1 MTEIL
6 ILSRSD
12 LRQLISF
19 SDYVDVVAD
28 AFQLLAQG
36 QCQSPVPTEIREDR
50 GTFHIKP
57 GSLPRGAGYVA
68 VKINGNFPSNRASCG
83 LPTIQ
88 GAVYLA
94 DSSNGRPLALLDS
107 MRSPFSGPAPRRQ
120 SQPAILQGPM
130 RPQPPSAAA
139 VSKRPS
145 SWLRCGTCS
154 IYGASSP
161 GTLIAKPRGTLPLA
175 WLNRPGSGCRTSM
188 TSAKQPITATQS

>member
-6 ILSRSD
+6 IISRSD
-12 LRQLISF
+12 LRQLMTF

-28 AFQLLAQG
+28 AFQLLTQG
-36 QCQSPVPTEIREDR
+36 RCHSPVPTEIREER

-94 DSSNGRPLALLDS
+94 DASNGRPLALLDQW
-107 MRSPFSGPAPRRQ
+107 RSPLSERVPRPR
-120 SQPAILQGPM
+120 SQPAILQGPT
-130 RPQPPSAAA
+130 RPQLRSAAVA
-139 VSKRPS
+139 TKQPS
-145 SWLRCGTCS
+145 SWLRCGTS
-154 IYGASSP
+154 WIYGASSP
-161 GTLIAKPRGTLPLA
+161 GTLIAKPRVTLPLA
-175 WLNRPGSGCRTSM
+175 WLNRPDWRCRTSM
-188 TSAKQPITATQS
+188 TSARQPMTATRS

>member
-12 LRQLISF
+12 LRQLMTF

-28 AFQLLAQG
+28 AFQLLTQG
-36 QCQSPVPTEIREDR
+36 RCHSPVPTEIREER

-68 VKINGNFPSNRASCG
+68 VKINGNFPPNRASCG

-94 DSSNGRPLALLDS
+94 DASNGRPLALLDS
-107 MRSPFSGPAPRRQ
+107 MEITVQRTGAATAIAARRGRDARRLGERSSGCNPQDGHQGGPASHPHDE
-120 SQPAILQGPM
+120 LG
-130 RPQPPSAAA
+130 
-139 VSKRPS
+139 
-145 SWLRCGTCS
+145 L
-154 IYGASSP
+154 
-161 GTLIAKPRGTLPLA
+161 
-175 WLNRPGSGCRTSM
+175 
-188 TSAKQPITATQS
+188 